1 MKKEQK
7 YFDFNK
13 WKSEKNIPIRKIKI
27 FQLEKGKYSKQIK
40 EIFTIRK
47 YSCQKKK
54 GNVSNQK
61 KENIPITKTKIF
73 QLRKGK
79 HYNQK
84 GKYYNSKKENITIRK
99 RKIVQ
104 LV

>member
-54 GNVSNQK
+54 RKCFKLEKGKYSNYK
-61 KENIPITKTKIF
+61 NKNIPIK
-73 QLRKGK
+73 
-79 HYNQK
+79 
-84 GKYYNSKKENITIRK
+84 K
-99 RKIVQ
+99 RKT
-104 LV
+104 L